1 MTLNL
6 NGVFAPVVTTFSPRD
21 GELDIAAF
29 ESNIAAHMAAG
40 LHGVVVT
47 GSTGEAAL
55 LDAAE
60 RGALVDSARRQLPS
74 SKGLIVGTGAES
86 TRTCVQLT
94 TDAARRGADAV
105 LVVAPHYYGAAM
117 TTPALRNHYLRVAD
131 ASPVPVL
138 LYNIPKY
145 MHFAIDAA
153 LVAELATHENI
164 IGIKDSS
171 GNRDL
176 FAGYMKSQSPS
187 FAVLT
192 GNGPMFHHAMATGGR
207 GGILAVA
214 LFAAALSL
222 DVFDSVRGGDDAA
235 ATAAQSRLTP
245 VGAKIVG
252 DLGVPGVKAAMDRV
266 GLAGGPVRS
275 PLLPLDETQR
285 EAVHQLLETAE
296 LAAA

>member
-1 MTLNL
+1 MTVNL

-29 ESNIAAHMAAG
+29 ESNVAAHMAVG

-60 RGALVDSARRQLPS
+60 RGALVDAARRLIPS
-74 SKGLIVGTGAES
+74 GKGLIVGTGAES
-86 TRTCVQLT
+86 TRTCLQLT
-94 TDAARRGADAV
+94 RDAARRGADAV
-105 LVVAPHYYGAAM
+105 LVVAPHYYGSAM
-117 TTPALRNHYLRVAD
+117 STAALRNHYMQVAD
-131 ASPVPVL
+131 SSPLPVL

-145 MHFAIDAA
+145 MHFAIDAS
-153 LVAELATHENI
+153 LVAELAGHDNI

-176 FAGYMKSQSPS
+176 FAGYMQSQSS
-187 FAVLT
+187 RFAVLT
-192 GNGPMFHHAMATGGR
+192 GNGPMFHHAMATGAR

-222 DVFDSVRGGDDAA
+222 DVFDSVRGGDDSA

-252 DLGVPGVKAAMDRV
+252 DLGVAGVKAAMDRV
-266 GLAGGPVRS
+266 GLVGGPVRS
-275 PLLPLDETQR
+275 PLLPLDDTQR
-285 EAVHQLLETAE
+285 EAVHQLLESAE